1 MVSEIDELRRD
12 TSELTTALRRLS
24 ESTTSAAKTFGEF
37 GAATGKV
44 GRAWTI
50 MSRITSGSGFW
61 QIQNRIRSVSNIF
74 ELFTKAQEAS
84 FDAQIK
90 ALDAG
95 EGLRDSLDAIDKALA
110 GPIQNTKRYQN
121 LLLSLDDPQ
130 RAASIATNEYLG
142 IQRKLV
148 AQIKKQDSALRKKFG
163 IDKSSLQLLKDR
175 VKEEGVLAEITRPTK
190 KFLSRVKG
198 VGSGITDALLGKK
211 GTASLDAMKRG
222 EFMFSED
229 INKRRGFGQQMVQ
242 GGANIVGKV
251 SGFLKL
257 GTLFFSKFLL
267 LGAVASLVFGLL
279 FLFLRKTIPTLMKFF
294 ADAFG
299 NFKKAFSAI
308 IKVVVG
314 VFSLFKALFEG
325 RFIDAIRILF
335 MDIIKNLLVAVGNII
350 GGLIKLALGAI
361 ASAIVGLGKTIYSLL
376 TGVLRKIPFI
386 GGRFASGGT
395 VRNGGMSLV
404 GEQGPELVRLP
415 VGSRVFSN
423 AESRKMSGTT
433 NITVQVTGRVGASDM
448 EIKDI
453 AQKVSREIG
462 LQMNRTGSTAVR
474 F

>member
-1 MVSEIDELRRD
+1 MADDIKELRKD

-37 GAATGKV
+37 GSATGKV

-95 EGLRDSLDAIDKALA
+95 EGLRDSLDAINDAFVV
-110 GPIQNTKRYQN
+110 GIENTKRYQN
-121 LLLSLDDPQ
+121 LLLSLGDPQ
-130 RAASIATNEYLG
+130 IAKNQAEKEYTD
-142 IQRKLV
+142 IQKRLT
-148 AQIKKQDSALRKKFG
+148 AQITKQDKALRRKFG
-163 IDKSSLQLLKDR
+163 IDKSSLQLMKDR
-175 VKEEGVLAEITRPTK
+175 IKEEGVLAEITRPAKAFLGGIRDRGRRIREGIGGLGTTGPSFIK
-190 KFLSRVKG
+190 KIGEFAKIGSIFFAKFLV
-198 VGSGITDALLGKK
+198 
-211 GTASLDAMKRG
+211 
-222 EFMFSED
+222 
-229 INKRRGFGQQMVQ
+229 
-242 GGANIVGKV
+242 
-251 SGFLKL
+251 
-257 GTLFFSKFLL
+257 

-279 FLFLRKTIPTLMKFF
+279 FLFLRKTIPTLMRFF

-335 MDIIKNLLVAVGNII
+335 MDIIKNLLIAVGNII
-350 GGLIKLALGAI
+350 GGLIKLALGAV
-361 ASAIVGLGKTIYSLL
+361 ASAIAGLGKTLYSLL

-423 AESRKMSGTT
+423 AESRGMSGTT

>member
-1 MVSEIDELRRD
+1 MAGEIDELRRD

-90 ALDAG
+90 SLDAG
-95 EGLRDSLDAIDKALA
+95 EGLRDSLDAINKALA

-121 LLLSLDDPQ
+121 LLLSLGDPQ
-130 RAASIATNEYLG
+130 KAASIATNEYVG

-211 GTASLDAMKRG
+211 GTAALDAAKRG
-222 EFMFSED
+222 EFMFSQD
-229 INKRRGFGQQMVQ
+229 ISKRRGFGQQMVQ

-251 SGFLKL
+251 GGFLKL

-314 VFSLFKALFEG
+314 VFSFFKALFEG
-325 RFIDAIRILF
+325 RIFDAIKILF
-335 MDIIKNLLVAVGNII
+335 KDIIKNLLIAVGNII
-350 GGLIKLALGAI
+350 GGLIKLALGAV
-361 ASAIVGLGKTIYSLL
+361 ASAIAGLGRTLYSLL
-376 TGVLRKIPFI
+376 KKIPFI
-386 GGRFASGGT
+386 GGYFASGGV
-395 VRNGGMSLV
+395 VRNGGMSVV

-423 AESRKMSGTT
+423 AESKRMVGGTT

-453 AQKVSREIG
+453 ARKVSREIG

>member
-1 MVSEIDELRRD
+1 MADEVKELKKD

-24 ESTTSAAKTFGEF
+24 DSTTSAARTFGEF

-90 ALDAG
+90 SLDAG
-95 EGLRDSLDAIDKALA
+95 EGLRDSLDAISKALA
-110 GPIQNTKRYQN
+110 GPIQNTKRYKN
-121 LLLSLDDPQ
+121 LLLSLGDPQ
-130 RAASIATNEYLG
+130 KAASIATDEYLG
-142 IQRKLV
+142 IHTKLV

-211 GTASLDAMKRG
+211 GSGFKRDERG
-222 EFMFSED
+222 FVYDRSRL
-229 INKRRGFGQQMVQ
+229 RRGFGEQMVK
-242 GGANIVGKV
+242 GGGNIVDKV
-251 SGFLKL
+251 GGFLKL

-308 IKVVVG
+308 GKVVVG
-314 VFSLFKALFEG
+314 VFSFFKALFEG
-325 RFIDAIRILF
+325 RIFDAIRILF
-335 MDIIKNLLVAVGNII
+335 MDIIKNLLIAVGNII
-350 GGLIKLALGAI
+350 GGLIKIALGAI
-361 ASAIVGLGKTIYSLL
+361 ASAIAGLGRTLYSLL
-376 TGVLRKIPFI
+376 KRIPVI
-386 GGRFASGGT
+386 GGYFASGGV
-395 VRNGGMSLV
+395 VRNGGMSVV

-423 AESRKMSGTT
+423 AESKRMVGGTT

-453 AQKVSREIG
+453 AKKVSREIG

>member
-1 MVSEIDELRRD
+1 MADEIKELRRD

-24 ESTTSAAKTFGEF
+24 ESTTSAARTFGEF

-74 ELFTKAQEAS
+74 ELFTKAQDAS

-90 ALDAG
+90 AFDAG
-95 EGLRDSLDAIDKALA
+95 EGLIESFDSINEALK
-110 GPIQNTKRYQN
+110 GPIENTKRYQN
-121 LLLSLDDPQ
+121 LLVMLKDPTK
-130 RAASIATNEYLG
+130 AAEVATQEYTDA
-142 IQRKLV
+142 QTKLRDR
-148 AQIKKQDSALRKKFG
+148 IDKQSTSLRKKHNLE
-163 IDKSSLQLLKDR
+163 KTSLQLM
-175 VKEEGVLAEITRPTK
+175 KERIEKEGVLAEITRPAKAFLGDVRDRGRRIRERIGGLGTTGPSFIK
-190 KFLSRVKG
+190 KIGEFAKLGSIFFAKFLV
-198 VGSGITDALLGKK
+198 
-211 GTASLDAMKRG
+211 
-222 EFMFSED
+222 
-229 INKRRGFGQQMVQ
+229 
-242 GGANIVGKV
+242 
-251 SGFLKL
+251 
-257 GTLFFSKFLL
+257 

-279 FLFLRKTIPTLMKFF
+279 FLFLRKTIPTLVNFF

-361 ASAIVGLGKTIYSLL
+361 ASAIVGLGKTIKA
-376 TGVLRKIPFI
+376 TFIGVLKRIPFI
-386 GGRFASGGT
+386 GKRIQKGIDPEAVSVKPVRAFAKGGIT
-395 VRNGGMSLV
+395 GNGYSLV
-404 GEQGPELVRLP
+404 GEKGPELVRLP
-415 VGSRVFSN
+415 IGSRVFSN
-423 AESRKMSGTT
+423 AESNRMVGGTT

-453 AQKVSREIG
+453 AQKESREIG